1 MKRNFKVAMKGYDK
15 KELKNEKGETQMMND
30 TIGLYLYTAGNKKPM
45 SQEDKVRAY
54 KLSLQMQEHPDEVE
68 LTSEDM
74 TLIKELTNEALVA
87 GAFGQIVEVLEN
99 EV

>member
-1 MKRNFKVAMKGYDK
+1 
-15 KELKNEKGETQMMND
+15 
-30 TIGLYLYTAGNKKPM
+30 
-45 SQEDKVRAY
+45 
-54 KLSLQMQEHPDEVE
+54 MQEHPEEVE